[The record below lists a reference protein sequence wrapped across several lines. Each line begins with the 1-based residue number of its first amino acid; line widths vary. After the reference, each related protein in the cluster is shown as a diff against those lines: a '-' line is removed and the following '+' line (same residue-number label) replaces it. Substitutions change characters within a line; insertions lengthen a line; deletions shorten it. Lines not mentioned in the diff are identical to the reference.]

1 METEE
6 KAKII
11 KRNLVAVNKGC
22 KSAAPVTGGFDS
34 ENMAQWKQ
42 GGKKRTVSNEKK
54 KKKPKMRNLPN
65 YR

>member
-34 ENMAQWKQ
+34 ENMAQ
-42 GGKKRTVSNEKK
+42 
-54 KKKPKMRNLPN
+54 
-65 YR
+65 